1 MSTVLDLITAA
12 ILEFNGVAPGEDLPA
27 AEAVFGLNKLNL
39 LLDTW
44 ATDDLY
50 VYNKDFTVYTLIP
63 NHQPHTIGPVADF
76 VVTQRPVKIEAA
88 NLVLTTSTPNQ
99 RIPLGIRDDDWWAD
113 QRIRSLANTTPSD
126 LFYSPNW
133 PNGQINLW
141 PVPTLAYGIELE
153 TWVLLSKFVD
163 IPNGATALN
172 QTFSF
177 PPGYQAALTYSLA
190 ETLCEAFGKPVGP
203 MLAASARNARS
214 KIQNLNLESPRISTT
229 DSGLPRSGASRTGY
243 SFRTGQSR

>member
-12 ILEFNGVAPGEDLPA
+12 VLEFNGVAPGEDLPS

-50 VYNKDFTVYTLIP
+50 VYNKDFTVYNLIP

-88 NLVLTTSTPNQ
+88 NLVLNTATPNI

-113 QRIRSLANTTPSD
+113 QRIRSLANTTPTD

-141 PVPTLAYGIELE
+141 PVPTLAYGLELE

-229 DSGLPRSGASRTGY
+229 DSGIPRSGASRTGY